1 MKKTQTLEAETT
13 QKGMTATIGEEQVL
27 KLMKDLRT
35 EVEGLDRLI
44 NSQIELQ
51 NLRNEQLNVS
61 ENLITRYN
69 TTNEILK
76 RLKRIFE
83 EVKE

>member
-1 MKKTQTLEAETT
+1 MKKTQTLEAETILSDR
-13 QKGMTATIGEEQVL
+13 TATIGEEQVL